1 MYIGKAEYE
10 RMKEANVKLNIIRRY
25 CLNADNPDADTVL
38 LIIGSTV
45 REPITDETHF
55 CITEE
60 GEKALQFNEIG

>member
-1 MYIGKAEYE
+1 MYVAKSEYD
-10 RMKEANVKLNIIRRY
+10 RMKENTIKLNIIRRY
-25 CLNADNPDADTVL
+25 CLNAEHPDADTVL
-38 LIIGSTV
+38 MIIGSAV